1 MTREEIIA
9 MNGGK
14 EPILEAGPL
23 RMTNRNLHSP
33 EWKLGYAQS
42 ALERCLRIVYEEP
55 GVPMLAKSR
64 IENIVELAL
73 EAIK

>member
-9 MNGGK
+9 MNGGR

-23 RMTNRNLHSP
+23 RIEPEPHSS
-33 EWKLGYAQS
+33 EWKLGYAKS
-42 ALERCLRIVYEEP
+42 ALELCLRIAHTEP
-55 GVPMLAKSR
+55 CPMLVKRR
-64 IENIVELAL
+64 IENIIELAL

>member
-9 MNGGK
+9 MNGGR
-14 EPILEAGPL
+14 EPTPK
-23 RMTNRNLHSP
+23 
-33 EWKLGYAQS
+33 WKLGYAQS

>member
-9 MNGGK
+9 MNGGR

-23 RMTNRNLHSP
+23 RSP
-33 EWKLGYAQS
+33 EWKLGYAKS
-42 ALERCLRIVYEEP
+42 ALELCLRIAHTEP
-55 GVPMLAKSR
+55 CPMLVKRR
-64 IENIVELAL
+64 IENIIELAL